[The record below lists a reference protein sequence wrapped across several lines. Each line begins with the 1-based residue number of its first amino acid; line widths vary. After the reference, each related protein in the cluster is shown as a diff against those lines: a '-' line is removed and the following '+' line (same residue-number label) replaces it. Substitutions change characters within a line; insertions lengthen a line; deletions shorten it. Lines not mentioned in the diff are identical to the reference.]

1 MAYWIRWRRTIGI
14 SDVETFLSDR
24 ILKRYIEIGSI
35 EPLVVD
41 NISRKYVEIGSVEP
55 IVVDILISFGVR
67 GYVL

>member
-1 MAYWIRWRRTIGI
+1 MDFWRRTIVIGSI
-14 SDVETFLSDR
+14 EPLAVDK
-24 ILKRYIEIGSI
+24 ILIRYIEIGSI